1 MIKLRDLLN
10 EEFTAVS
17 NKSGKTVVFK
27 NKDSRD
33 AAVKAGTHEVP
44 EDEKGGKDK
53 PKGDKPNMF
62 SKDAGYDT
70 PDTDKSKKSKPKL
83 DNAYDA
89 KDFES
94 HIESLKGKIDDS
106 EYEDIKGEMEAL
118 KYMQMDMQDLDD
130 AGEDTYNEKIE
141 IDSAVEELKDRINA
155 AMASSKKSEPF
166 NADKDAGYDSPD
178 AKSDNKLSLSKRGPG
193 FDMTAASKLED
204 ELGGG
209 ISDLTDDGVIT
220 FSFGE
225 NDKETSLYFGK
236 EDDQF
241 AVSVE
246 TPYGDDFGD
255 MEYFD
260 NEADAIAHAK
270 ELVNKYSK
278 ELGGSSNTN
287 KYDKD
292 SDENEFENA
301 LKSDGFSW
309 FGGGSLEGTS
319 TFGDE
324 SGNTVSVAS
333 GDVYDSES
341 AFVVSGYNED
351 DPVNV
356 ESEEFDSKEE
366 ALAYAKKLAQ
376 KLKSS
381 NEGTIKL
388 MNLLRK

>member
-27 NKDSRD
+27 DKDSRD
-33 AAVKAGTHEVP
+33 AAVKAGTHSD
-44 EDEKGGKDK
+44 DEESGKDE
-53 PKGDKPNMF
+53 PKGEKKPNMF
-62 SKDAGYDT
+62 SKDAGYD
-70 PDTDKSKKSKPKL
+70 
-83 DNAYDA
+83 
-89 KDFES
+89 
-94 HIESLKGKIDDS
+94 
-106 EYEDIKGEMEAL
+106 
-118 KYMQMDMQDLDD
+118 
-130 AGEDTYNEKIE
+130 
-141 IDSAVEELKDRINA
+141 
-155 AMASSKKSEPF
+155 SS
-166 NADKDAGYDSPD
+166 D
-178 AKSDNKLSLSKRGPG
+178 AKSDSKLSLSKRGPG

-225 NDKETSLYFGK
+225 NDKETSLYFGV
-236 EDDQF
+236 EDGQYV
-241 AVSVE
+241 VSVE
-246 TPYGDDFGD
+246 NPYGDDFGD
-255 MEYFD
+255 EEYFD

-270 ELVNKYSK
+270 ELANKYSK

-292 SDENEFENA
+292 SDENDFENA
-301 LKSDGFSW
+301 LEGDGFSW
-309 FGGGSLEGTS
+309 YDGGSLEGVS

-324 SGNTVSVAS
+324 NGNTVAIAA
-333 GDVYDSES
+333 GDVYDKKS
-341 AFVVSGYNED
+341 AFVVSGFNED
-351 DPVNV
+351 DPADVKGTK
-356 ESEEFDSKEE
+356 EFDSKEE
-366 ALAYAKKLAQ
+366 AIAYAKKLAQ